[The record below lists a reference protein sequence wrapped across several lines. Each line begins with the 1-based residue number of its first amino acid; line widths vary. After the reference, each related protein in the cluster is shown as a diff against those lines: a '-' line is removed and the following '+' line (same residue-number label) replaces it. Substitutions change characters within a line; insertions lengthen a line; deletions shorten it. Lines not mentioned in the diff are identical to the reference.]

1 MDKRLTFIP
10 LVALLLGG
18 CSLPF
23 LNGGKAVVEQV
34 AQKTEEKAA
43 EQAILQNCKYEKDVC
58 QYYAAMISAY
68 SNPMVMKSSTTMKK
82 GETTISTTKMDG
94 KGNMEMVGTS
104 NGKEES
110 AMIFLDKVT
119 YVKDYKDNAWMK
131 MTSDD
136 SEKPAND
143 LFNPQQVVEEFKEE
157 AEDMKDT
164 MSIKKLGEEACG
176 NLTCLKYQMDESTL
190 DSSTVVWFDTKEHKT
205 RKMETKVQGVVS
217 TVEFSYEN
225 VTIKAPSPVKEM
237 PDFSKMMEQSGA
249 KMPSAE
255 DLQKMME
262 QMPQGNDGDDYG
274 DE

>member
-1 MDKRLTFIP
+1 MDKRLALIP
-10 LVALLLGG
+10 LVALVLGG
-18 CSLPF
+18 CSLPN
-23 LNGGKAVVEQV
+23 LGGNKGVVEQV

-58 QYYAAMISAY
+58 QYYASMISAY
-68 SNPMVMKSSTTMKK
+68 SNPMVMKSTTTMKK

-119 YVKDYKDNAWMK
+119 YVKDYKDNTWMK
-131 MTSDD
+131 MTSGDD
-136 SEKPAND
+136 KEDKSTAFVD
-143 LFNPQQVVEEFKEE
+143 PQAMIEEFKTE
-157 AEDMKDT
+157 AEEMKDT

-190 DSSTVVWFDTKEHKT
+190 DSSTIVWFDTKEHKT
-205 RKMETKVQGVVS
+205 RKMETKVQGVAS
-217 TVEFSYEN
+217 IVEFSYEN
-225 VTIKAPSPVKEM
+225 VVIKAPSPVKEM
-237 PDFSKMMEQSGA
+237 PDFSKMMEQNGA

-262 QMPQGNDGDDYG
+262 EIPDMGSEG
-274 DE
+274 E